1 MLIVGGWADGG
12 ASTKVEII
20 SPGTGKQIDHCL
32 IKSLPE
38 RRDSHT
44 ISKGTVCGGDSS
56 GTQSNCIE
64 MQQDGTWKKF
74 SLNNRRFRVF

>member
-1 MLIVGGWADGG
+1 MLIVGGYADRA

-32 IKSLPE
+32 IQSLPE
-38 RRDSHT
+38 GRESHT
-44 ISKGTVCGGDSS
+44 ISMGTVCGGDTSA
-56 GTQSNCIE
+56 TRSNCIE

-74 SLNNRRFRVF
+74 SLNNQRFRVF